1 MSANE
6 TVVEQDIQNPTIE
19 ENEDVHSE
27 FDDAWNE
34 AEEDAGLRDDES
46 AKPRDEGK
54 EDRSAA
60 EEPEGQARTAEGTR
74 LRDSE
79 IAKLQDR
86 ESADAKEKP
95 QEPGAGDGKKPQD
108 RPDYSFLDNLDGPGP
123 DPNGDPGE
131 PGVTADTDKKN
142 TTEEP
147 EKKPDVAE
155 SDPKAEPAEEKPFD
169 VDGFMADLPDDLKEF
184 AADYPEEAK
193 FNVRCMALMVQKFAS
208 SGGVPNAE
216 MIQRF
221 DRMEQYLQGMRQ
233 YEEQTREHA
242 RQLAFQEEV
251 LKVHPDAT
259 EILTKQR
266 DFSDWLKNQPRYVQ
280 QAVTR
285 INDPADAIDI
295 LNKFK
300 FDKGIQ
306 TQRQNRKNEV
316 YRGLNAS
323 SNRVSKGAGSGGESF
338 DDAWDDIPDDEVK

>member
-60 EEPEGQARTAEGTR
+60 EEPEGQARTVEDAG
-74 LRDSE
+74 LRDG
-79 IAKLQDR
+79 
-86 ESADAKEKP
+86 ESADANKKP
-95 QEPGAGDGKKPQD
+95 AEAEDGKKPQD
-108 RPDYSFLDNLDGPGP
+108 GPDYSFLNNLDGPGADP
-123 DPNGDPGE
+123 DGE
-131 PGVTADTDKKN
+131 PGKPGITAEGD
-142 TTEEP
+142 P

-193 FNVRCMALMVQKFAS
+193 FNVRCMALMMQKFAS

-266 DFSDWLKNQPRYVQ
+266 DFADWLKNQPRYVQ

-300 FDKGIQ
+300 SDKGIQ
-306 TQRQNRKNEV
+306 VQRQNRKNEV

-323 SNRVSKGAGSGGESF
+323 SNRVSKGGGGESF
-338 DDAWDDIPDDEVK
+338 DDAWDSIPDDEVK